1 MDLCLRKPGEMV
13 QDQKLNFGQFLRRK
27 QIMQFFFE
35 PDTRFANSFHA
46 AKNGKSYFYSMD
58 HEKYMRRCLELAAL
72 GAGFVSPNP
81 MVGAVVVHQNRII
94 GEGYH
99 QKYGQ
104 PHAEVNAIKTVFEQ
118 YENAAG
124 LLKEAIIYVSLE
136 PCAHHGKTPPCADL
150 IIKNQIP
157 KVVVGCRDPFV
168 QVDGKGIEKL
178 RNAGIEVTENVL
190 EAECLDLNKRFFT
203 RVLKQRPYIILKW
216 AETAD
221 GFFAPE
227 DGSKKWISDALAKRL
242 VHQWRSEEDA
252 VLVGKNTA
260 AADDP
265 QLNNR
270 YQPDARQPKR
280 VVLDRR
286 LELRPD
292 LNLFDQSV
300 ETLIFNEVKT
310 ALEGNKKYISLENF
324 DLYLP
329 QYILFQLYLQ
339 DIQSVIIEGGA
350 KTLQLFIDASLWDEA
365 RIFNS
370 KTYWGKGVKSPQ
382 ITGDKRS
389 MDAVG
394 NDQLSILY
402 PTKKP

>member
-1 MDLCLRKPGEMV
+1 M
-13 QDQKLNFGQFLRRK
+13 N
-27 QIMQFFFE
+27 
-35 PDTRFANSFHA
+35 
-46 AKNGKSYFYSMD
+46 D

-81 MVGAVVVHQNRII
+81 MVGAVIVHQNKII

-104 PHAEVNAIKTVFEQ
+104 PHAEVNAINAVLERH
-118 YENAAG
+118 ENAAE

-136 PCAHHGKTPPCADL
+136 PCAHFGKTPPCADL

-178 RNAGIEVTENVL
+178 KSAGIEVIENVL
-190 EAECLDLNKRFFT
+190 EAECLALNKRFFT
-203 RVLKQRPYIILKW
+203 RVLKQRPYVVLKW
-216 AETAD
+216 AQTQD
-221 GFFAPE
+221 QYFAPE
-227 DGSKKWISDALAKRL
+227 DGSQQWISDPVSKKL

-260 AADDP
+260 AADNP

-270 YQPDARQPKR
+270 YQPEAKQPKR
-280 VVLDRR
+280 IVLDRR
-286 LELRPD
+286 LELGNQ
-292 LNLFDQSV
+292 LHLFDKSV
-300 ETLIFNEVKT
+300 ETLVFNEVKT
-310 ALEGNKKYISLENF
+310 ALEENIKYIGLEDF

-350 KTLQLFIDASLWDEA
+350 KTLQLFIDAGLWDEA
-365 RIFNS
+365 RIFTS
-370 KTYWGKGVKSPQ
+370 KTRWGKGIKAPE
-382 ITGDKRS
+382 IWGELK
-389 MDAVG
+389 G
-394 NDQLSILY
+394 NLNSGEDLLSILC